1 MPLNNPLPPELPLCR
16 RPRLG
21 QRLTPERE
29 AHDDVRNQRRH
40 DPKPEYARLHLGTA
54 PDSSGIWFPDDPQQP
69 HWSAFL
75 NEVVEAGFRTI
86 ELGPFGYLPTDPE
99 QLKDELGKRGLS
111 LTRAQSLPL
120 PGTAAFESSR
130 RDPFEVCELLAAMDV
145 HHLMV
150 LPEMFTDLRTGE
162 INQPAELTA
171 DQRRDLVSGQNRL
184 GRMVKEKFDIQLGF
198 HPHVDTHVETQQFID
213 TFLEDTD
220 PDAVAVCLDTGH
232 VEYCAGDNREIVGR
246 HPDRISY
253 IHHQQVNPAVAAKAR
268 ADRVGFYEAVQRGA
282 MVELPLG
289 APDMTPLL
297 DDLAALNRDLRLII
311 EQDMYPAKPGN
322 AKAIATRTRQYF
334 ASVGLLPAEK

>member
-1 MPLNNPLPPELPLCR
+1 MM
-16 RPRLG
+16 
-21 QRLTPERE
+21 TSVIS
-29 AHDDVRNQRRH
+29 AATT
-40 DPKPEYARLHLGTA
+40 PKPEYARLHLGTA

-111 LTRAQSLPL
+111 LTA
-120 PGTAAFESSR
+120 GTVAAATRYSR
-130 RDPFEVCELLAAMDV
+130 VRIVTPRCLRGVRTAGGHGRTPPDGLTGDV
-145 HHLMV
+145 HRSA
-150 LPEMFTDLRTGE
+150 DWW

-171 DQRRDLVSGQNRL
+171 DQRRDLVSRQNRL

-297 DDLAALNRDLRLII
+297 DDLAALNRDLRVII